1 MNLMDPSAVEIAD
14 YQAAIFDM
22 DGVVTRTA
30 TVHARAWKEMFDAFL
45 QAHAERTG
53 TPFAPF
59 DEETEY
65 WEHVDG
71 LPRQEGVRRFLAARG
86 IDLPEGEE
94 DDPPE
99 HDTIHGLGRRKDALI
114 QAVIER
120 DGVEV
125 FPDWLERVRQWRAA
139 GVRTAIVSSS
149 RNCRRMIQA
158 AGIETL
164 FDARVD
170 GETARELGLRGKP
183 DADIFL
189 VAAERLGVA
198 PGQSVVFEDA
208 ISGVQAGAAGPF
220 ALVVG
225 VARHDNHD
233 VLRAH
238 GADVAVAALTELS

>member
-1 MNLMDPSAVEIAD
+1 MDPSAVDIAD

-59 DEETEY
+59 DAETEY

>member
-1 MNLMDPSAVEIAD
+1 MNLMDPSAVDIAD

-53 TPFAPF
+53 TPFIPF

-99 HDTIHGLGRRKDALI
+99 HDTIHGLGQRKDALI

-149 RNCRRMIQA
+149 RNCRRMIEA
-158 AGIETL
+158 AGIEDL

>member
-1 MNLMDPSAVEIAD
+1 MDPSAVDIAD

-45 QAHAERTG
+45 QAHAERTD

>member
-1 MNLMDPSAVEIAD
+1 MDPSAVQVAD
-14 YQAAIFDM
+14 YRAAIFDM

-30 TVHARAWKEMFDAFL
+30 TVHARAWKEMFDTFL
-45 QAHAERTG
+45 QEHAARTG
-53 TPFAPF
+53 TPYRPF
-59 DEETEY
+59 DAETEY

-86 IDLPEGEE
+86 IELPEGE
-94 DDPPE
+94 DGDPPE
-99 HDTIHGLGRRKDALI
+99 RDTIHGLGQRKDQLI
-114 QAVIER
+114 QTVIER

-125 FPDWLERVRQWRAA
+125 FPDWLERVQQWRAA
-139 GVRTAIVSSS
+139 GVKTAIVSSS
-149 RNCRRMIQA
+149 RNCRTMIRA
-158 AGIETL
+158 AGIEAL

-198 PGQSVVFEDA
+198 PEQSVIFEDA

-233 VLRAH
+233 VLREH
-238 GADVAVAALTELS
+238 GADIAVTALTELS

>member
-1 MNLMDPSAVEIAD
+1 MDPSAVEIAD

>member
-1 MNLMDPSAVEIAD
+1 MNLMDPSAVDIAD

-53 TPFAPF
+53 TPFIPF

-99 HDTIHGLGRRKDALI
+99 YDTIHGLGRRKDALI

-149 RNCRRMIQA
+149 RNCRRMIEA
-158 AGIETL
+158 AGIEDL

>member
-1 MNLMDPSAVEIAD
+1 MNLMDPSAVDIAD

-53 TPFAPF
+53 TPFIPF

-149 RNCRRMIQA
+149 RNCRRMIEA
-158 AGIETL
+158 AGIEDL

>member
-1 MNLMDPSAVEIAD
+1 MDPSAVDIAD

>member
-1 MNLMDPSAVEIAD
+1 MNLMDPSAVDIAD

-53 TPFAPF
+53 TPFIPF

-149 RNCRRMIQA
+149 RNCRRMIEA
-158 AGIETL
+158 AGIEDL
-164 FDARVD
+164 FDALVD

>member
-1 MNLMDPSAVEIAD
+1 MNLMDPSAVDIAD

-53 TPFAPF
+53 TPFIPF

-99 HDTIHGLGRRKDALI
+99 YDTIHGLGRRKDALI

-149 RNCRRMIQA
+149 RNCRRMIEA
-158 AGIETL
+158 AGIEDL

-170 GETARELGLRGKP
+170 GETAHELGLRGKP

>member
-1 MNLMDPSAVEIAD
+1 MDPSAVDIAD

-198 PGQSVVFEDA
+198 PERSVVFEDA